1 MKCQIKFVRKFIT
14 YFFKLLP
21 KITYANEILICLQL
35 LVIRIQMRSPSIGV
49 WSKKLST
56 NCAKNTSWSYGSGSK
71 QVFLEQKKIID
82 PRPKIWIL
90 NKKSRL
96 SFGSGS
102 KQICQDTDS
111 DQKEQNFFFIRLDP
125 GLFLGVWWATLKPRA
140 FTSKTSTFF
149 RYIFFSFYL

>member
-1 MKCQIKFVRKFIT
+1 MSNKICPKIYSVFL
-14 YFFKLLP
+14 KLLP

-35 LVIRIQMRSPSIGV
+35 LVRRIQMRSPSIGV

-71 QVFLEQKKIID
+71 QVFRAKKIID

-102 KQICQDTDS
+102 KQICQNTDL
-111 DQKEQNFFFIRLDP
+111 DQKEPKHFFYPI
-125 GLFLGVWWATLKPRA
+125 GSG
-140 FTSKTSTFF
+140 SFF
-149 RYIFFSFYL
+149 RSVVGNTETAGLHQQDVNLLQVHFF